1 MSGLEF
7 IGVVS
12 IVITGVV
19 SVAGVIYLIDKFSRL
34 FSDVRHLIEMR
45 DLTVKGFEN
54 TVRVLDEQASTIDEL
69 SNWILELESVK
80 KGKK

>member
-12 IVITGVV
+12 IGITGAAIVT
-19 SVAGVIYLIDKFSRL
+19 GVIYLIDKFYDL
-34 FSDVRHLIEMR
+34 FQDVKHLIEMR
-45 DLTVKGFEN
+45 DLTIQSLDDNASKIADLSC
-54 TVRVLDEQASTIDEL
+54 RVY
-69 SNWILELESVK
+69 ELESVK